1 MIRFRGGVQV
11 WLFTSRMC
19 EVIQLA
25 SMWSGRVCIDVTI
38 NAIDDAPL
46 DRMASAL
53 RAETFSMMLEPA
65 ADVEM
70 GAVPLAAWLHGSLDT
85 RYRIVIDEVGLRV
98 EWDTGRPITPLP
110 ARESEPRR

>member
-1 MIRFRGGVQV
+1 VIRFRGGVQV

-46 DRMASAL
+46 DRMASAM
-53 RAETFSMMLEPA
+53 RAEAFSVLLEVA
-65 ADVEM
+65 ADRAIGDV
-70 GAVPLAAWLHGSLDT
+70 ALAAWLAGSLDT
-85 RYRIVIDEVGLRV
+85 RYRIAFDTVGLRV
-98 EWDTGRPITPLP
+98 DWDTGRPTTPLL
-110 ARESEPRR
+110 AEEGEPRR